1 MRWAAGVVLALGA
14 GVGAAIGGPVWTSF
28 SQWTDTEF
36 AWAVW
41 LMALLFYGI
50 PGLVI
55 TGVLATAFLRL
66 GLVNDRD
73 AIMTRMALGEQR
85 ADIVRAAAR
94 GGARAGLIASA
105 VGVPVGMVI
114 AQVSDT
120 GALMSS
126 RNFPDDPSLQWGA
139 IGWSV
144 AVVAGFTAVG
154 ALVHAIAFAAVTRG
168 TPDAMAAASA
178 AGAEVPHSPAEPVK
192 RWHRVARAVPVA
204 AFVFGMAFV
213 ILNRAVPLDAW
224 EMEHLSPA
232 GWLMVTKNIGLTLA
246 VVGGI
251 WCGYRLLGWAAR
263 RLVRVASAILGRR
276 DATGGRVFAADGL
289 ARPTETRRRSLA
301 ITGTIMTLWVW
312 AVAANGAEQAELD
325 AALALDADAIVT
337 SVDPWAG
344 TGVPTGLTQ
353 FGLDQDVIDALT
365 QDPDLRV
372 IPARV
377 LVEDDTSMWFS
388 SNLDPDERELTYQP
402 FSLAITREDADVV
415 APGAFRQLGLSPG
428 VRLTGRDTEYLRDYE
443 WVEAACCATGVS
455 TVHTWMGATPVYS
468 LWAQAPITTVDG
480 AWARETWGEA
490 PVSALL
496 VFSASGPDEQFG
508 MPRASVIAAVEEAV
522 PEGSGF
528 VLTAD
533 ATSGWISFTNDGL
546 AMIIGIFGAV
556 VAVVLAAGVASASA
570 RSRRRELA
578 TFAALGA
585 SPRSL
590 RAAPVWEA
598 VVVSGAA
605 VLVGTAL
612 GATIAVTMGNPF
624 LLTPG
629 APFNLTEIAWHMG
642 RDLAAVP
649 WMAVAASAVVVMAAS
664 AVVAWLLGR
673 GIASSTPVDEL
684 RAADREGVR

>member
-1 MRWAAGVVLALGA
+1 MRWAAGIVLALGA
-14 GVGAAIGGPVWTSF
+14 GVGSAMGGPVWTSF
-28 SQWTDTEF
+28 GQWTGGDLE
-36 AWAVW
+36 WLVW
-41 LMALLFYGI
+41 IMALLFYGI
-50 PGLVI
+50 PGLII

-66 GLVNDRD
+66 GLVGERD
-73 AIMTRMALGEQR
+73 AIMTRMALGER
-85 ADIVRAAAR
+85 RGEIVRAAAR
-94 GGARAGLIASA
+94 GGATTGLAASA

-114 AQVSDT
+114 AQVTDS

-126 RNFPDDPSLQWGA
+126 RNFPDDPSVQWGA
-139 IGWSV
+139 IAWSV
-144 AVVAGFTAVG
+144 AVAVGFTAVG
-154 ALVHAIAFAAVTRG
+154 AMVHAIAFAAVTRG

-178 AGAEVPHSPAEPVK
+178 AGTEVPYSTAEPVR
-192 RWHRVARAVPVA
+192 RWHRVARTVPVA
-204 AFVFGMAFV
+204 AFVFGMAIV

-224 EMEHLSPA
+224 AMEHLSPA
-232 GWLMVTKNIGLTLA
+232 GWLMVTKNVGLTLA
-246 VVGGI
+246 VVGGT
-251 WCGYRLLGWAAR
+251 WCGYHLLGWAAR
-263 RLVRVASAILGRR
+263 RLVRVASAILGRG
-276 DATGGRVFAADGL
+276 DATGGRAFAADGL

-312 AVAANGAEQAELD
+312 AVAASGAEEAELA

-372 IPARV
+372 IPARI

-388 SNLDPDERELTYQP
+388 SNLDPDERELMYQP

-415 APGAFRQLGLSPG
+415 APDAFRQLGLSPG

-443 WVEAACCATGVS
+443 WVEVACCSTGVS
-455 TVHTWMGATPVYS
+455 TVNTWIGASPVYS
-468 LWAQAPITTVDG
+468 LWAQAPMTSVDG
-480 AWARETWGEA
+480 AWAREVWGDA

-496 VFSASGPDEQFG
+496 VFGAGGPDEQFG
-508 MPRASVIAAVEEAV
+508 MPRSSVIAAVEEAV

-533 ATSGWISFTNDGL
+533 ASTGWMSFTNDGL
-546 AMIIGIFGAV
+546 AMIIGVFGAV
-556 VAVVLAAGVASASA
+556 VAVVLSAGVASASA

-598 VVVSGAA
+598 VVVSVAA
-605 VLVGTAL
+605 VLAGTVL
-612 GATIAVTMGNPF
+612 GAALAVTLGNPF
-624 LLTPG
+624 VLTPG
-629 APFNLTEIAWHMG
+629 APFDLSEIAWHMG

-649 WMAVAASAVVVMAAS
+649 WLGVLGGAALVTTASAL
-664 AVVAWLLGR
+664 VAWLLGR
-673 GIASSTPVDEL
+673 GMAMGTPVDEL
-684 RAADREGVR
+684 RTADREGVR

>member
-1 MRWAAGVVLALGA
+1 MRWAAGIVLALGA
-14 GVGAAIGGPVWTSF
+14 GVGSAIGGPVWTSF
-28 SQWTDTEF
+28 GQWSSGGLE
-36 AWAVW
+36 WLVW

-66 GLVNDRD
+66 GLVGERD

-85 ADIVRAAAR
+85 GDIVRAAAR
-94 GGARAGLIASA
+94 AGTRAGLIASA

-114 AQVSDT
+114 AQVTDT

-139 IGWSV
+139 IAWSV
-144 AVVAGFTAVG
+144 AVAAGFTAVG
-154 ALVHAIAFAAVTRG
+154 AVVHAIAFAAVTRG

-178 AGAEVPHSPAEPVK
+178 AGTEVPHSPVEPVK
-192 RWHRVARAVPVA
+192 RWHRAARAVPVV
-204 AFVFGMAFV
+204 AFVLGMGV
-213 ILNRAVPLDAW
+213 VVLNRAVPLDAW
-224 EMEHLSPA
+224 AMEHLSPA
-232 GWLMVTKNIGLTLA
+232 GWLMVTKNIGLMVA
-246 VVGGI
+246 VVAAV
-251 WCGYRLLGWAAR
+251 WVAYHLLGWAAQ
-263 RLVRVASAILGRR
+263 RLVRVASAILGRG
-276 DATGGRVFAADGL
+276 DATGGRAFAADGL

-301 ITGTIMTLWVW
+301 VTGVIMTLWVW
-312 AVAANGAEQAELD
+312 AIAASGAEEAELN
-325 AALALDADAIVT
+325 AGLALDADAIVT
-337 SVDPWAG
+337 SVDPWSG
-344 TGVPTGLTQ
+344 SGVPSGLTQ
-353 FGLDQDVIDALT
+353 FGLDQAVIDALT
-365 QDPDLRV
+365 TNPDLRV
-372 IPARV
+372 IPARMLIEEPG
-377 LVEDDTSMWFS
+377 LVYFDDGVTSEE
-388 SNLDPDERELTYQP
+388 LDFQEL
-402 FSLAITREDADVV
+402 SLAVERKDADAV
-415 APGAFRQLGLSPG
+415 APDAYRTLGLAAG
-428 VRLTGRDTEYLRDYE
+428 VRLTGRDSEYLRDFE
-443 WVEAACCATGVS
+443 WASINCCTEGVGEID
-455 TVHTWMGATPVYS
+455 TWVGGTPIYS
-468 LWAQAPITTVDG
+468 VWSHAPMPTVDG
-480 AWARETWGEA
+480 AWARDIWGDA

-496 VFSASGPDEQFG
+496 VFGAGEPDEQFG
-508 MPRASVIAAVEEAV
+508 MPRSSVIAAVEEAV

-533 ATSGWISFTNDGL
+533 ATTGWISYTNDAL
-546 AMIIGIFGAV
+546 AMIIGVFGAV
-556 VAVVLAAGVASASA
+556 VAVVLSAGVASAST

-605 VLVGTAL
+605 VLAGTVVGA
-612 GATIAVTMGNPF
+612 ATAVTLGNPF

-629 APFNLTEIAWHMG
+629 APFDLSEIAWHMG

-649 WMAVAASAVVVMAAS
+649 WVIVLAGAVVVMSAS

-673 GIASSTPVDEL
+673 GMASGTPVDEL